1 MKCEASIGELN
12 EYVTASALPEDAESM
27 LQLVYMTFAQPRF
40 DREVFGKMI
49 AQQLMQ
55 SRMQGMNLL
64 QDTVKRLQNGCHP
77 RVLLKTRLISEKWTL
92 TKSNRC
98 TASASRTPEISRFS
112 SRETSLRRN

>member
-1 MKCEASIGELN
+1 MRGEYRELN

-77 RVLLKTRLISEKWTL
+77 RVLLKNAAYFGKVDLDKIEQVYRERF
-92 TKSNRC
+92 SNAGDF
-98 TASASRTPEISRFS
+98 TFS